1 MQFIGEWAA
10 ALAAQPPAAYA
21 VGMLVIA
28 LLALAGVVLG
38 VRFFQRA
45 RLIEDTPTATARG
58 VAVGYAELQGVAEAM
73 EGPPTV
79 APLSGLAC
87 VWYRY
92 RVETRTGDD
101 WPAWRATETGTSS
114 DVFWLRDATGRVA
127 IDPDDAEVSV
137 RHRERWAGG
146 VRAATPLLRAGL
158 MQDGRYRYTE
168 ERLHAGEA
176 LYALGTLT
184 AIAPLPPAA
193 DAPGRARELLREWKR
208 DQAALHARFDRNRD
222 DRIDAH
228 EWQAA
233 QDAALAAAKRE
244 PLPAFDSAHDAP
256 INILRAS
263 TLGGRP
269 YILSA
274 YPPARLRLRYRAW
287 AVASLTLAV
296 VVGAFAVAVMQ
307 LRGI

>member
-1 MQFIGEWAA
+1 MGIGDVAA
-10 ALAAQPPAAYA
+10 SIAAQPPAVYA
-21 VGMLVIA
+21 VGLASIVLI
-28 LLALAGVVLG
+28 ALAGFVLG

-58 VAVGYAELQGVAEAM
+58 AAVGYVELQGVADAM
-73 EGPPTV
+73 DGPPTV

-92 RVETRTGDD
+92 RVEARTGDE
-101 WPAWRATETGTSS
+101 PLAWRTTETGTSS

-127 IDPDDAEVSV
+127 IDPDGAEVSV
-137 RHRERWAGG
+137 RHRERWSGG

-158 MQDGRYRYTE
+158 RQDDRYRYTE

-184 AIAPLPPAA
+184 AIAPLPPTT
-193 DAPGRARELLREWKR
+193 DAPARARELLREWKR

-222 DRIDAH
+222 GRIDAH

-233 QDAALAAAKRE
+233 HDTALAAAERE
-244 PLPAFDSAHDAP
+244 PLPAFDSANDAP
-256 INILRAS
+256 INMLRAS

-296 VVGAFAVAVMQ
+296 ATGAFAVAVMQ
-307 LRGI
+307 LRGL